1 VVATLIPLPL
11 ANDISVLANQ
21 ISRVYTDL
29 GVRTVGAVGGVYV
42 LNTASVVVSW
52 TSKVVSREI

>member
-11 ANDISVLANQ
+11 ANDISV
-21 ISRVYTDL
+21 YTEL